1 MPNHALQLIMLG
13 IFFETTFVRRNVM
26 NKIVLNFGLLI
37 FFIAVII
44 FSQKG
49 MLVQDVLLRSFVIFF
64 VVTVMFSIL
73 AITFIKAINKTSI
86 DKQKRSNE
94 N

>member
-1 MPNHALQLIMLG
+1 
-13 IFFETTFVRRNVM
+13 M

-37 FFIAVII
+37 FFITIII

-49 MLVQDVLLRSFVIFF
+49 MLIQDILIRSFVVFF

-73 AITFIKAINKTSI
+73 TLTFIKAINKSSI
-86 DKQKRSNE
+86 EKQKRTNE